1 MSSPP
6 RGWATL
12 QSRLLAE
19 VRTYDKDARLR
30 RVEEVRVTTLLGS
43 VVERR
48 PARELPAVVEEVSAD
63 GRAPTPQELALC
75 KLAALR
81 KAARADSR
89 PCKVADGLYV
99 GGIGAARNL
108 KALRKAGITHVVN
121 ASPVVPCFFRDNP
134 EGAFEYLVVPLYD
147 DASAD
152 MLAHVEQVNAFI
164 DEGRRHGRVLV
175 HCFAGQ
181 SRSAA
186 LAIAYLM
193 ATQRLGLL
201 DAWAAARRARPCARP
216 NAGFLSQLARYGRAL
231 GLEGADA
238 DAAAVEG
245 ADLSAL

>member
-1 MSSPP
+1 MQGPCGGGSMSSPP

-108 KALRKAGITHVVN
+108 KALRKAGITHVV
-121 ASPVVPCFFRDNP
+121 
-134 EGAFEYLVVPLYD
+134 VPLYD